1 MAAIRDGLGRVR
13 VAGEAIY
20 QRETLL
26 ESCFAPDRWWPLPPP
41 FLVLPLFTSPS
52 STPFSLPPSPPSPPL
67 PSYFS
72 RIFSHSRPWH
82 PLDHDHPLNS
92 APYSPRVR
100 SRKYKRHWRLM
111 EMDEMR
117 GKRTIEKW
125 WKIEWGRTREKIRR
139 TKELTRTRRCWG
151 ERGIGS
157 SPDPYAT
164 TVFIFYVKRYS
175 R

>member
-26 ESCFAPDRWWPLPPP
+26 EGCFAPDRWWPLPPP

-52 STPFSLPPSPPSPPL
+52 STLSVLLATFST
-67 PSYFS
+67 SYFS
-72 RIFSHSRPWH
+72 RVLSRPRSWH

-92 APYSPRVR
+92 ATPYSPRVR

-111 EMDEMR
+111 EMDETR
-117 GKRTIEKW
+117 GKRTIGKW
-125 WKIEWGRTREKIRR
+125 WKIEWGRTREK
-139 TKELTRTRRCWG
+139 TH
-151 ERGIGS
+151 ERPGS
-157 SPDPYAT
+157 
-164 TVFIFYVKRYS
+164 
-175 R
+175 

>member
-26 ESCFAPDRWWPLPPP
+26 EGCFAPDRWWPLPPP

-52 STPFSLPPSPPSPPL
+52 STPFSLPPSSPPPSPPSL
-67 PSYFS
+67 PPYFS
-72 RIFSHSRPWH
+72 RVLSRPWH

-111 EMDEMR
+111 EMDETR
-117 GKRTIEKW
+117 GKRTIGK
-125 WKIEWGRTREKIRR
+125 WKIE
-139 TKELTRTRRCWG
+139 
-151 ERGIGS
+151 
-157 SPDPYAT
+157 
-164 TVFIFYVKRYS
+164 
-175 R
+175 